1 MAPPNGQPKSPS
13 LVSRPEFEGTGGP
26 WLWGGAW
33 AGSILSMKKQGLA
46 GKEHRMKPSLFITP
60 PLLDSNASG
69 AGRGKTDTCN
79 LNDNARV

>member
-1 MAPPNGQPKSPS
+1 
-13 LVSRPEFEGTGGP
+13 
-26 WLWGGAW
+26 
-33 AGSILSMKKQGLA
+33 MKKQGLA